1 MLRVRLGD
9 EIEYRCSILYI
20 ESRRALKM
28 ELSVLLDDLPTL
40 DDKLAWSCELK
51 RIADRI
57 EKCPTPHVL
66 GVHGNWGSGK
76 TSFMRQ
82 IQHILGG
89 RFEEDGS
96 VFKGVKFRDVPENK
110 KIATVWFDAWRYQ
123 NESTPVVALLQ
134 EIRRQLSAMPM
145 VKAKF
150 AKLGEIALRYTLD
163 SLSDVG
169 KAIGIEAV
177 PSAEKIQ
184 KLGDQWET
192 LHHAQVLNTDSIR
205 KHLHDTILSLLPKGD
220 QSRIVVFIDDLDR
233 CNPKAAFRL
242 LEGLKIYLNLPNCVF
257 VLGMN
262 ENILTDAIRD
272 EICAPSDAGSGE
284 LNLRASHY
292 LEKICTDI
300 YRLPLPVNASALFSS
315 MLSLSLPQKYVDSF
329 NLCVG
334 DTICLPPNPR
344 RLKALANQWARFSGC
359 IEMPEKLEDQAIW
372 AARVT
377 VAAYIHQFHRD
388 LWERWHFNP
397 DFWEEFLAWCNGDR
411 SFNPEGL
418 PMAPSWASALKLTTR
433 NFDADTATPPL
444 WAKQYPNPGD
454 IDVMWIDELV
464 RLYRDFLKPLDFKP
478 LLAGKQLVR

>member
-1 MLRVRLGD
+1 
-9 EIEYRCSILYI
+9 
-20 ESRRALKM
+20 M

-40 DDKLAWSCELK
+40 EDKLAWECELQRITG
-51 RIADRI
+51 RIAN
-57 EKCPTPHVL
+57 CPTPHVL

-82 IQHILGG
+82 LQHRLGG
-89 RFEEDGS
+89 RFDEDGS
-96 VFKGVKFRDVPENK
+96 VFKGVHFQPSQENK

-123 NESTPVVALLQ
+123 NELTPIVALLQ
-134 EIRRQLSAMPM
+134 EIRRQLSVMPM

-150 AKLGEIALRYTLD
+150 SKLGTIALRYTLD

-169 KAIGIEAV
+169 KAIGIEAI
-177 PSAEKIQ
+177 PSTEKIQ
-184 KLGDQWET
+184 KIGEQWEAQ
-192 LHHAQVLNTDSIR
+192 HHAQLLNTDSIR
-205 KHLHDTILSLLPKGD
+205 KHLHDTILSLLPNGN

-262 ENILTDAIRD
+262 ENVLTDAIRE
-272 EICAPSDAGSGE
+272 EISAPGSASVGE

-300 YRLPLPVNASALFSS
+300 YRLPLPQDASALFSA
-315 MLSLSLPQKYVDSF
+315 MLSASVPQIYVDSF
-329 NLCVG
+329 NICVG
-334 DTICLPPNPR
+334 DAICLPPNPR

-359 IEMPEKLEDQAIW
+359 IAFPEAAADQSIW

-397 DFWEEFLAWCNGDR
+397 DFWVEFLAWCNGER
-411 SFNPEGL
+411 SFSPEGL
-418 PMAPSWASALKLTTR
+418 PIAPSWASALKLTTR
-433 NFDADTATPPL
+433 FFDADTAMPPT
-444 WAKQYPNPGD
+444 WALQYPNPGD
-454 IDVMWIDELV
+454 IDVMWIDELI
-464 RLYRDFLKPLDFKP
+464 RRYRDFLRPVDFKP
-478 LLAGKQLVR
+478 LLAGKQLAR